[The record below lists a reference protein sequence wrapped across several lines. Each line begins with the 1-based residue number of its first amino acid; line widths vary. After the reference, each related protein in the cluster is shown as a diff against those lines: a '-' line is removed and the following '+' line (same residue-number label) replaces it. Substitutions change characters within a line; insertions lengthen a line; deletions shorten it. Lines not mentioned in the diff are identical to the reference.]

1 LRLFLWHAFGMHDA
15 HSDRYMAAVRAGFA
29 LSHELNRDTGPVH
42 FLAGIAQG
50 EGPAADALRLAPGM
64 SVRDAAANCAVPDD
78 GSMWLH
84 LQAQQTARAWADSRS
99 EQVQPEHLLVALLD
113 QSAPDVEEA
122 LQLTGIDAARVR
134 RDVLQ
139 AIGVSEALPTLALS
153 EPTPAGTLDRPPLP
167 IDELP
172 ADVWGVLSWRQEHL
186 PLRRLRHRRDWG
198 GLYHLECRA
207 VWRLAARA
215 HVNADAESSLLHHHI
230 EEVERRAF
238 AAAPDIVDTRPKA
251 NSSRPI
257 GSMVRHKVGY
267 RRGRYRRPRWMRVP
281 NVFVGWPTWFGNR
294 AVGLNARWFRLTTLH
309 YYRGQPDRRI
319 GHG

>member
-1 LRLFLWHAFGMHDA
+1 MHDA

-29 LSHELNRDTGPVH
+29 LSRELNRDTGPVH

-50 EGPAADALRLAPGM
+50 EGPAAEALGITPRM
-64 SVRDAAANCAVPDD
+64 SVRAAAAACAVPDD
-78 GSMWLH
+78 GSMWRH
-84 LQAQQTARAWADSRS
+84 VQAQQTARAWADSRS

-113 QSAPDVEEA
+113 QNAPDVREA

-153 EPTPAGTLDRPPLP
+153 APTPAGTLDRPPLP

-172 ADVWGVLSWRQEHL
+172 ADVWGVLCWRQEHL
-186 PLRRLRHRRDWG
+186 PFRRLRHRRDWG
-198 GLYHLECRA
+198 GLYHLECGA

-215 HVNADAESSLLHHHI
+215 QVNADAKRSLLHHHI
-230 EEVERRAF
+230 GEVERRAF
-238 AAAPDIVDTRPKA
+238 AAAPDIVDIRPKP
-251 NSSRPI
+251 NSSQPI
-257 GSMVRHKVGY
+257 ARHSVAY
-267 RRGRYRRPRWMRVP
+267 RRGRRRRPRWLRVP
-281 NVFVGWPTWFGNR
+281 NMFVGWPTWFRNR

-309 YYRGQPDRRI
+309 YFRGQPDRRI
-319 GHG
+319 GHA